1 MNRGVIKG
9 VVDKVEPTPNALG
22 VTLCE
27 TIILAI
33 EDGGRPSAGPVDDF
47 FTPHMDV
54 FPGSAARTS
63 SILAD

>member
-33 EDGGRPSAGPVDDF
+33 EDGGRPS
-47 FTPHMDV
+47 
-54 FPGSAARTS
+54 SRREARFS
-63 SILAD
+63 M